1 MKYITFLLA
10 YLLGSIPTAIWLS
23 KLLYKKDIRNYGSG
37 NAGSTNM
44 YRVFGFTAGFIT
56 QIVDIAKG
64 FVATN
69 LPIWLWNEISPKYK
83 TYILLAHG
91 IIAVI
96 GHVYPIFAKFKG
108 GKGINTLFGTMLA
121 IEPIASLV
129 GVLVFII
136 VLLISKYVSL
146 SSMSAVFSFPVYL
159 LISHYFFGKP
169 LDKVMLVVGILLWIG
184 VMYTH
189 RTNIKR
195 LIQGTENK
203 AGFLVKNK

>member
-1 MKYITFLLA
+1 MKYITFIIA
-10 YLLGSIPTAIWLS
+10 YLLGSIPTAIWIS

-44 YRVFGFTAGFIT
+44 YRVFGFKAGFIT

-64 FVATN
+64 FIATK
-69 LPIWLWNEISPKYK
+69 LPIWFWNDITQEHK

-96 GHVYPIFAKFKG
+96 GHVYPVFAKFKG
-108 GKGINTLFGTMLA
+108 GKGINTLLGMMLA

-129 GVLVFII
+129 GVIVFII

-146 SSMSAVFSFPVYL
+146 ASMTAVLSFPIYL
-159 LISHYFFGKP
+159 LFSHYFLGKP
-169 LDKVMLVVGILLWIG
+169 LDKVMLVVGIFLWLG

-189 RTNIKR
+189 RSNIKR
-195 LIQGTENK
+195 LLQGTENK
-203 AGFLVKNK
+203 ATFLVKKK